1 MSHNSITIDPPA
13 PEVNGVNH
21 GVSLKIADMLRQG
34 RRYFGSSGA
43 SLSHH
48 ANNPDYDSEFKR
60 KLTSSGLEGERNTTK
75 RLREWMKDKPNAVL
89 IDSVHIKG
97 MGTESID
104 PESGTIDGGD
114 TDHILLIGSLVILID
129 SKRWKSRKVYS
140 VSDKGKVLRQ
150 VKKDSRASTF
160 GGSHVNANAAKYL
173 WKKYLHKSARI
184 SSIICVN
191 AEKVFVKKD
200 ANWKKQSFRLL
211 SIEDLIGHLD
221 YIYKK
226 TDKKDTEHINSTLVS
241 QIAVC
246 CIKPFDPYSRV
257 GNKDTLKDFR

>member
-1 MSHNSITIDPPA
+1 MNQKITITPPI
-13 PEVNGVNH
+13 PDVEGVDH
-21 GVSLKIADMLRQG
+21 RISLKIAQMLQQG
-34 RRYFGSSGA
+34 RRYFGSAGA

-60 KLTSSGLEGERNTTK
+60 KLTSSGLEGERSTSK
-75 RLREWMKDKPNAVL
+75 KIREWMRDKPNAVL

-97 MGTESID
+97 MGTETID
-104 PESGTIDGGD
+104 PESGTVDGGD

-140 VSDKGKVLRQ
+140 VSDKGAVLRQ
-150 VKKDSRASTF
+150 VKKDGRAMSF
-160 GGSHVNANAAKYL
+160 GGSRVNAKAAKYL
-173 WKKYLHKSARI
+173 WKNYLHRSAKI
-184 SSIICVN
+184 SSIVCVN

-200 ANWKKQSFRLL
+200 ANWKKQSFKLL
-211 SIEDLIGHLD
+211 TLEDLLGHLD

-226 TDKKDTEHINSTLVS
+226 LDEKDRTTINSTLVS

-246 CIKPFDPYSRV
+246 CIKPFDPYSRL
-257 GNKDTLKDFR
+257 GDKERLKNFK

>member
-1 MSHNSITIDPPA
+1 MNNKISVTPPI
-13 PEVNGVNH
+13 PDVNGVKH
-21 GVSLKIADMLRQG
+21 EIALKIFEMLKQG

-60 KLTSSGLEGERNTTK
+60 KLTSSGLEGERNTSK
-75 RLREWMKDKPNAVL
+75 RIKEWMNDKPNAVL

-104 PESGTIDGGD
+104 PESGTVDGGD
-114 TDHILLIGSLVILID
+114 TDHILILGSLVILID

-140 VSDKGKVLRQ
+140 VSDKGAVLRQ
-150 VKKDSRASTF
+150 VKKDGRAMSF
-160 GGSHVNANAAKYL
+160 GGSRVNAKAAKFL
-173 WKKYLHKSARI
+173 WKKYLHRSAKI
-184 SSIICVN
+184 SSVVCVN

-211 SIEDLIGHLD
+211 TIEDLIGHLD
-221 YIYKK
+221 YIYEK
-226 TDKKDTEHINSTLVS
+226 TDIENRTTINSTLIS

-246 CIKPFDPYSRV
+246 CIKPFDPYSRL
-257 GNKDTLKDFR
+257 GDKDRLKNFK